1 MPRQGQAHH
10 NAKLTDVDVLE
21 MRRLRESRPWLW
33 SYRALADYLG
43 CGQSTARDIVTYRTR
58 RDIENAEICFSAMA
72 KETA

>member
-10 NAKLTDVDVLE
+10 NVKLSDADVLE
-21 MRRLRESRPWLW
+21 MRRLRESKPWLW

-43 CGQSTARDIVTYRTR
+43 CGLSTARDIVTYRTR
-58 RDIENAEICFSAMA
+58 YNV